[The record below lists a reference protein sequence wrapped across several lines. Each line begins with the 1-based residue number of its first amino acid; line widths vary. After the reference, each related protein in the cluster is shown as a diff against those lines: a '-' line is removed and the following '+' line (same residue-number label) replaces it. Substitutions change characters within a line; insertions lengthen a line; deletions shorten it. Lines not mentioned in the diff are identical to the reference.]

1 MKKLSEALATAHQ
14 VVSGLERVY
23 GALADIRFALWEA
36 KAYLDAAPER
46 EATIAAAAREEQRA
60 ACAANIRSLV
70 IVSRPTASRD
80 EDDGVARGIELCL
93 RAVEDAPLTRT
104 PISTG
109 ASALRAALI
118 ELAPA
123 IALLARDTRHSA
135 HMLETLVAGEKL
147 MLKALLMTNDLKLN
161 KE

>member
-80 EDDGVARGIELCL
+80 EVARGIELCL